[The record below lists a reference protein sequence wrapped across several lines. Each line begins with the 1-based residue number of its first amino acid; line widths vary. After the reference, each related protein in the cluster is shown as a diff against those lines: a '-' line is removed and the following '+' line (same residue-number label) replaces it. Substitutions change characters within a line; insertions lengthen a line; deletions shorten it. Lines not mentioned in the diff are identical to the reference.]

1 MTPES
6 LTVSFALGHWLPAPF
21 CRGIIYDMEAPRKFS
36 HRNVSGIVYFSMGK
50 CDMGFCTTPP
60 PVSSEAPDSPTHIY
74 AAAFWVMLAVS
85 DELLKFR
92 RRRRW
97 RGVRTGHTWREGR
110 LTPSGKH
117 AVIVRIRQMLQSVGS
132 AYQTY
137 S

>member
-21 CRGIIYDMEAPRKFS
+21 RRGIIYDMEAPRKFS

-85 DELLKFR
+85 DELLKFM
-92 RRRRW
+92 RRRW
-97 RGVRTGHTWREGR
+97 WRGGFGWGTRGGMVGR
-110 LTPSGKH
+110 RVVNALAFFIIDS
-117 AVIVRIRQMLQSVGS
+117 
-132 AYQTY
+132 TY
-137 S
+137 K